1 METIDFCIYIY
12 RTASISLV
20 AVAWQ
25 NDMVYKNAS
34 TLEHEGLRSNERHPQ
49 FGAGEGMV
57 MTGLLNF
64 EGFEQ
69 RSDLSPKDK
78 IDALTPEELKQ
89 FARQLKH
96 ELQQALKGRM
106 ELDGL
111 FPDLE
116 NTETTLTDI
125 EVAHDLSAELLRH
138 VEFVQAN
145 FDTLKMYVEAYATRL
160 RDSGSSDQLQLAQE
174 LEDLIAKI
182 ESGREAT
189 ATLLRLIQSGLRRV
203 LTAIHQIKIGHWD
216 VFSKKGLWEKISERD
231 KKLFA
236 HYANSPS
243 YVEAN
248 VKTPVEP
255 SLARYRLSQLR
266 GLMTG
271 RTARKLAAGGATFA
285 AGAIA
290 TTAMAG
296 SDMPAQVAE
305 QLTEADVCPDG
316 QDNATIN
323 QIIKDL
329 KSVLGIDVA
338 ALRDYVARC
347 EMLLGNEIEVES
359 PTFGGIV
366 DGSSAGD
373 TSTFD
378 SQFATETE
386 TEIGTPRPEQNGAQ
400 LPQLLVEFAVDQAD
414 KETMSSHVPTEPEFV
429 NRDQGLLWYGDL
441 HMLEDGTTLAG
452 LPRFN
457 ENSQLHA
464 EIMEVAQGILQL
476 VVDQKIMS
484 PEQVTD
490 QKIGL
495 FFDNQTGQMKAT
507 IIWQTDTPV
516 RFSNDF
522 ELPAGTVM
530 LFNQAGEWRY
540 LSPEASERVEIWD
553 LEQVKPHLF
562 SKDRQ
567 VLGTASTGKVLLIV
581 GPNGP
586 NEALA
591 ANNTMSLNPE
601 GMTPLINAKT
611 TSVNLRE
618 TPEAAGNTPVGSL
631 KPRETAWPVPA
642 SELETL
648 RAERG
653 ELFDAATDLDTSS
666 GRIVANGEWVLVVEP
681 QGRIVWVNM
690 ELVSEGEQ
698 STNPASL
705 VSAEATPPAPVS
717 NTADQVTNTE
727 LSFEGVSVETIS
739 KDTLLSSAETAY
751 ESLAVPM
758 KTPETLNP
766 NSLVYFVDSGISFT
780 NSNQANLTPD
790 FIAHPEQAT
799 QLMKHLR
806 AQTMYYLLVR
816 DHIQRGTDGS
826 EIPTFDEILSGEFD
840 PEATFELRILT
851 FQGDL
856 KMIQFDPSRDQIM
869 FHTLQGM
876 SIAGEEDPA
885 SRLLHNQGST
895 SFADVETTSDG
906 KNIIH
911 IFQFGL
917 NTQFSSFV
925 GAISGNVFNMFLI
938 PQGQLQQFAEGSW
951 GGPDFDALNEF
962 LFGAGSPHA
971 SLRDNLVD
979 PSTAQFD
986 QIIPLK

>member
-1 METIDFCIYIY
+1 
-12 RTASISLV
+12 
-20 AVAWQ
+20 
-25 NDMVYKNAS
+25 MVYKNAS
-34 TLEHEGLRSNERHPQ
+34 THERDGYGPNEHVPRFGLPEGV
-49 FGAGEGMV
+49 V
-57 MTGLLNF
+57 MTGLLDL
-64 EGFEQ
+64 EGFEH
-69 RSDLSPKDK
+69 RSDLSPEDK
-78 IDALTPEELKQ
+78 IDALTPEELKK
-89 FARQLKH
+89 FALQLKK

-106 ELDGL
+106 ELAGL

-145 FDTLKMYVEAYATRL
+145 FDTLKLYVEAYAARL
-160 RDSGSSDQLQLAQE
+160 RDSGDNDQLQLAQE

-182 ESGREAT
+182 ETGKET
-189 ATLLRLIQSGLRRV
+189 TTELLDSRQTYLRRI

-216 VFSKKGLWEKISERD
+216 VFSKKGLWEKISDRD
-231 KKLFA
+231 KNVFA
-236 HYANSPS
+236 RYANSPS

-305 QLTEADVCPDG
+305 HLAEADVCPDG

-329 KSVLGIDVA
+329 KSVLGIDAA

-347 EMLLGNEIEVES
+347 EMLLGNKLETES

-378 SQFATETE
+378 SQFAIETT
-386 TEIGTPRPEQNGAQ
+386 TEIGTPSPEQNGAQ
-400 LPQLLVEFAVDQAD
+400 LPQLLVEFSVDEAD
-414 KETMSSHVPTEPEFV
+414 KETMSSHVPAEPEFV

-457 ENSQLHA
+457 ESSQLHA

-484 PEQVTD
+484 PEQVAD

-507 IIWQTDTPV
+507 IIWQTDSAI

-522 ELPAGTVM
+522 VLPAGTVM

-540 LSPEASERVEIWD
+540 LSPEAGEHIEIWN

-562 SKDRQ
+562 SKDLQ

-591 ANNTMSLNPE
+591 ANNTMLLNPE
-601 GMTPLINAKT
+601 SMTPLINAKT

-631 KPRETAWPVPA
+631 KPHETAWPVPA

-698 STNPASL
+698 SDNPASL
-705 VSAEATPPAPVS
+705 VSAEATPPAPV
-717 NTADQVTNTE
+717 T
-727 LSFEGVSVETIS
+727 
-739 KDTLLSSAETAY
+739 
-751 ESLAVPM
+751 
-758 KTPETLNP
+758 
-766 NSLVYFVDSGISFT
+766 
-780 NSNQANLTPD
+780 
-790 FIAHPEQAT
+790 
-799 QLMKHLR
+799 
-806 AQTMYYLLVR
+806 
-816 DHIQRGTDGS
+816 
-826 EIPTFDEILSGEFD
+826 
-840 PEATFELRILT
+840 
-851 FQGDL
+851 
-856 KMIQFDPSRDQIM
+856 
-869 FHTLQGM
+869 
-876 SIAGEEDPA
+876 
-885 SRLLHNQGST
+885 
-895 SFADVETTSDG
+895 
-906 KNIIH
+906 
-911 IFQFGL
+911 
-917 NTQFSSFV
+917 
-925 GAISGNVFNMFLI
+925 
-938 PQGQLQQFAEGSW
+938 GQ
-951 GGPDFDALNEF
+951 
-962 LFGAGSPHA
+962 
-971 SLRDNLVD
+971 DNLVPENNSESQGRD
-979 PSTAQFD
+979 AALAAMPDELRAEVLAHPDLYHYEESRFGFVDTANRVWRPNMATGQKEIDSGWLTETARTVVTANVNGKTYTLTYVFELNVSEMTSTRSGQAPNFSRVSFVPDFNTETSELIQNLNDNQLRQLFGDKTEATIFHNLVANVSSDTRNPENREVVDVYLFRSDNSVMQGVNVDKLAGQQIFLARTYSNWGAAEVNLGVTIEVVDALGTIISGTTNAQALNTINSRDRAAVFNHF
-986 QIIPLK
+986 IPDDTNPTAIVTTS